1 MTIMRQRHK
10 NPVDKKS
17 QNKGR
22 QVKKTDDPKIHPFSF
37 RSTKKKK
44 KRKKKRRV
52 DTPPSDP
59 KNTRQS
65 GLSFSFLIRLLLH
78 TNIRIPTTPLGTAHP
93 SESFRTASV
102 ISAPE
107 KFTFTY
113 KVIVSPKRAS
123 H

>member
-44 KRKKKRRV
+44 KEKKNGEWTPRRATQKTQDKV
-52 DTPPSDP
+52 VC
-59 KNTRQS
+59 
-65 GLSFSFLIRLLLH
+65 H
-78 TNIRIPTTPLGTAHP
+78 
-93 SESFRTASV
+93 SV
-102 ISAPE
+102 
-107 KFTFTY
+107 F
-113 KVIVSPKRAS
+113 
-123 H
+123 